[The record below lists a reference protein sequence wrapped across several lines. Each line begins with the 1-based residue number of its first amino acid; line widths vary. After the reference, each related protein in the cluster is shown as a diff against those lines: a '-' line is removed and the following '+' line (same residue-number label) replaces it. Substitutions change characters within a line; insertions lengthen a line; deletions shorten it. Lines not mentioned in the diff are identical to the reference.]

1 MVRPQWILALIA
13 ALAVAAGFAWLGQWQ
28 LGVAVQN
35 GAKDSTSS
43 SEQPRP
49 LNELTEP
56 GIAVSDHVGGMVV
69 TGTGV
74 LTRTS
79 TLVVENRTNFGAQGA
94 WVVGEVQVEQGGGSS
109 ARLAVA
115 LGWAPSVATAQ
126 SAAKRIAEQ
135 PVAQV
140 FQPVAFEGRYMPPD
154 APQIPEADRDP
165 QTILSM
171 APAQLVN
178 RWGAGDEP
186 SYGGYLVL
194 HPKASAELLQGAP
207 LSEYGLE
214 RIESVPPLPAE
225 TVNWLNVFYAI
236 EWVVFAGFAIF
247 FWYRLARD
255 AWEKEHE
262 LKALEAEGGGAA
274 GP

>member
-35 GAKDSTSS
+35 SAKDSVAS

-49 LNELTEP
+49 MAELTKP

-69 TGTGV
+69 TTTGV
-74 LTRTS
+74 LNRAS

-94 WVVGEVQVEQGGGSS
+94 WVVGEVQVDQGDGTF

-115 LGWAPSVATAQ
+115 LGWAPSAEKAAA
-126 SAAKRIAEQ
+126 AAKRISDQ
-135 PVAQV
+135 PVTQV
-140 FQPVAFEGRYMPPD
+140 FQPVALEGRYMPPD
-154 APQIPEADRDP
+154 APQIPEAGRDP

-171 APAQLVN
+171 SPAQLVN
-178 RWGAGDEP
+178 RWGAGDEL

-194 HPKASAELLQGAP
+194 HPKQSPELLHGSS
-207 LSEYGLE
+207 LSDYGLD

-262 LKALEAEGGGAA
+262 LKALEAEGGAA
-274 GP
+274 P